1 MSDRHCGREGHKSEL
16 GVQGGEPASHAAN
29 FSPLACTVHPALSLL
44 PQRSCVERST
54 TVGTQP
60 SSGVIGPSCPESV
73 GFTVRKQTEAWLSR
87 ELRPGETR
95 FSLPYPETRLGENRN
110 GFQKML
116 SMNYM
121 QLGQQQMNP
130 DTALTGPE
138 REKGPRQW

>member
-1 MSDRHCGREGHKSEL
+1 MEQALKMYFIHPQE
-16 GVQGGEPASHAAN
+16 
-29 FSPLACTVHPALSLL
+29 FSSFIETY
-44 PQRSCVERST
+44 
-54 TVGTQP
+54 
-60 SSGVIGPSCPESV
+60 IY
-73 GFTVRKQTEAWLSR
+73 
-87 ELRPGETR
+87 GETR